1 MSHTIPKAKR
11 KPWLRQDTSGLYAS
25 NHALTRRDG
34 EPREDDVAEISFLV
48 DNVKIGDPD
57 LTECEIVKIYTKVRP
72 KYAVYRTP
80 DRVSVQFADDE
91 QVASQQRKD
100 MSTLNLTRAQITGLI
115 DGWSRSRW
123 QPFKAKAK
131 KFEGRVATALVLSLE
146 GDNSAALASLNDTK
160 ADIIAERSSWGRF
173 EYLISALMLALFA
186 IVVFTFVQKKIYPFT
201 TPSGNI
207 WLAARAGTVGAFF
220 SIALAIRNR
229 TVLTNLYRRDNF
241 ADATLRIVIGI
252 IAAGVLILLL
262 GSKLVPNFKIGE
274 ADISGT
280 DITWQ
285 TVLVIGFVA
294 GFLERLVPDLLEKGA
309 ARDDAAKAAADKAA
323 ADKAGAN
330 KGTTDN
336 PSQR

>member
-1 MSHTIPKAKR
+1 MP
-11 KPWLRQDTSGLYAS
+11 
-25 NHALTRRDG
+25 DG
-34 EPREDDVAEISFLV
+34 SFLV
-48 DNVKIGDPD
+48 DNVKIGDND
-57 LTECEIVKIYTKVRP
+57 LTECKIIKIYTKVRP

-80 DRVSVQFADDE
+80 DRVAVQFADDE
-91 QVASQQRKD
+91 QAASQQRKD
-100 MSTLNLTRAQITGLI
+100 MATLNLTRAQITGLI
-115 DGWSRSRW
+115 DGWSRSKW
-123 QPFKAKAK
+123 ELFKAKAK

-146 GDNSAALASLNDTK
+146 GDSVAALASLNDTK

-173 EYLISALMLALFA
+173 EYLISASVLALLA
-186 IVVFTFVQKKIYPFT
+186 ITVFTFVQKKIYPFS

-241 ADATLRIVIGI
+241 ADATLRIVIGM

-262 GSKLVPNFKIGE
+262 GSKLVPDFKIGD
-274 ADISGT
+274 ANISGT

-294 GFLERLVPDLLEKGA
+294 GFLERLVPDLLEKAA
-309 ARDDAAKAAADKAA
+309 ARDDTAAKAAADKAV
-323 ADKAGAN
+323 ADKAAAN
-330 KGTTDN
+330 KGTADN

>member
-1 MSHTIPKAKR
+1 VSESR
-11 KPWLRQDTSGLYAS
+11 
-25 NHALTRRDG
+25 
-34 EPREDDVAEISFLV
+34 FLV
-48 DNVKIGDPD
+48 DDVKIGERD
-57 LTECEIVKIYTKVRP
+57 LTECEILKIFTKVRP
-72 KYAVYRTP
+72 KYAVYRTG

-91 QVASQQRKD
+91 NVAAQQRKD

-123 QPFKAKAK
+123 ESFKAKAK
-131 KFEGRVATALVLSLE
+131 KFEGRTATALVLSLE
-146 GDNSAALASLNDTK
+146 GDSAAALASLNDTK

-173 EYLISALMLALFA
+173 EYLISASLLAMLA
-186 IVVFTFVQKKIYPFT
+186 IIVFTFVQRKIYPFT

-241 ADATLRIVIGI
+241 ADATLRIVIGM
-252 IAAGVLILLL
+252 IAAGVLVLLL
-262 GSKLVPNFKIGE
+262 GSKLVPNFKIGD
-274 ADISGT
+274 ANISGA

-294 GFLERLVPDLLEKGA
+294 GFLERLVPDLLEKGT

-323 ADKAGAN
+323 AN
-330 KGTTDN
+330 KGTADN
-336 PSQR
+336 PPAR

>member
-1 MSHTIPKAKR
+1 MSEGR
-11 KPWLRQDTSGLYAS
+11 
-25 NHALTRRDG
+25 
-34 EPREDDVAEISFLV
+34 FLV
-48 DNVKIGDPD
+48 DDVKIGERD
-57 LTECEIVKIYTKVRP
+57 LTECEILKIFTKVRP
-72 KYAVYRTP
+72 QYAVYRTR
-80 DRVSVQFADDE
+80 DRVSVQFSDDE
-91 QVASQQRKD
+91 NVASQQRKD

-123 QPFKAKAK
+123 ELFKAKAK
-131 KFEGRVATALVLSLE
+131 KFEGRTATALVLSLE
-146 GDNSAALASLNDTK
+146 GDSGAALASLNDTK

-173 EYLISALMLALFA
+173 EYLISASLLALLA
-186 IVVFTFVQKKIYPFT
+186 IIVFTFVQRKIYPFT

-241 ADATLRIVIGI
+241 ADATLRIVIGM

-262 GSKLVPNFKIGE
+262 GSKLVPNFKIGD
-274 ADISGT
+274 ANISGT

-323 ADKAGAN
+323 ADKAAAN

>member
-1 MSHTIPKAKR
+1 MSESR
-11 KPWLRQDTSGLYAS
+11 
-25 NHALTRRDG
+25 
-34 EPREDDVAEISFLV
+34 FLV
-48 DNVKIGDPD
+48 DDVKIGERD
-57 LTECEIVKIYTKVRP
+57 LTECEILKIFTKVRP
-72 KYAVYRTP
+72 QYAVYRTR

-91 QVASQQRKD
+91 NVASQQRKD

-123 QPFKAKAK
+123 ELFKAKAK
-131 KFEGRVATALVLSLE
+131 KFEGRTATALVLSLE
-146 GDNSAALASLNDTK
+146 EDSGAALASLNDTK

-173 EYLISALMLALFA
+173 EYLISASLLALLA
-186 IVVFTFVQKKIYPFT
+186 IIVFTFVQRKIYPFT

-241 ADATLRIVIGI
+241 ADATLRIVIGM

-262 GSKLVPNFKIGE
+262 GSKLVPNFKIGD
-274 ADISGT
+274 ANISGA

-309 ARDDAAKAAADKAA
+309 ARDDAAKAAADKSA
-323 ADKAGAN
+323 AN